1 MAKFT
6 INGTELEFD
15 ILDADKAALYETGIE
30 NIELVS
36 NEVKNEQKLSVII
49 RKQCNAIFDFV
60 NMLFGEGTDKKLFGD
75 STNLAACMEV
85 YFKILEEIP
94 KDRVLLDNI
103 AKKAQKPAAKKRA

>member
-1 MAKFT
+1 MIRKLL
-6 INGTELEFD
+6 NYVHPGNYN
-15 ILDADKAALYETGIE
+15 K
-30 NIELVS
+30 VS